1 MHLIPSVIFQK
12 LVILCF
18 NKNNRYIYISYL
30 ELWPLMNR
38 LFVNNNRRDTYVV
51 CCFSN
56 PFVKVQTRMDAIKAK
71 MKKLTSETEEATV
84 KANKFEAEAQQ
95 ACGEAEKIEHSLA
108 VLQKKYQSQVD

>member
-1 MHLIPSVIFQK
+1 
-12 LVILCF
+12 
-18 NKNNRYIYISYL
+18 
-30 ELWPLMNR
+30 MNR

-84 KANKFEAEAQQ
+84 KANRFEAEALQ
-95 ACGEAEKIEHSLA
+95 ASGEAEKIEHSLA
-108 VLQKKYQSQVD
+108 VLQRKYQSQVGKMGSVRHDLI

>member
-1 MHLIPSVIFQK
+1 
-12 LVILCF
+12 
-18 NKNNRYIYISYL
+18 
-30 ELWPLMNR
+30 MNR

-84 KANKFEAEAQQ
+84 KANRFEAEALQ
-95 ACGEAEKIEHSLA
+95 ASGEAEKIEQCFSSSGA
-108 VLQKKYQSQVD
+108 SEEISISGITFR